1 MGSFNFAQPKQ
12 FLYTQMSLKTSL
24 WVLTL
29 LTREA
34 TSDRVT
40 LGVTA
45 VLTLSAISMDSRS
58 DLPKVSVFINDGVEL
73 QNTLGSLCYCHGL
86 VHHMQLPLL
95 HGLDTRVCRSSLL
108 HQGRVRRLL
117 QMLFL
122 ELSLSLLH
130 QIHSS

>member
-1 MGSFNFAQPKQ
+1 MCWTSGFVQGRVLAGGLVLFGKKLELAFIGSFNFAQPKQ

-58 DLPKVSVFINDGVEL
+58 DLPKVSVFI
-73 QNTLGSLCYCHGL
+73 
-86 VHHMQLPLL
+86 P
-95 HGLDTRVCRSSLL
+95 
-108 HQGRVRRLL
+108 
-117 QMLFL
+117 
-122 ELSLSLLH
+122 
-130 QIHSS
+130 IK